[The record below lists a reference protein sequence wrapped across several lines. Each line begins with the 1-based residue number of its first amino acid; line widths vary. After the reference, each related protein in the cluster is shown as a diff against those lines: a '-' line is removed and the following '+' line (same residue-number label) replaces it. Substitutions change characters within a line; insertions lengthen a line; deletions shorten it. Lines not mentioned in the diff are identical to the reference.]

1 MLSHYDLTM
10 KKNIPFVFASLIVL
24 ANACSESSDPATVQ
38 PGPYRAVLQTPGG
51 ELPFG
56 LDIQPTAS
64 KPGMYTVFA
73 LNGPERLPLDS
84 ARVEGDTLRISAGL
98 FESELVAKIDGN
110 MLRGQWR
117 RHRTPDEVVTL
128 PFEATAGYDYR
139 FAKEDK
145 PAGGNLTGTWAANFN
160 DTTGRVD
167 TVNAV
172 GIFKQTGNQIS
183 GTFLTPTGDYRYLA
197 GNVVGDSL
205 LLSCFDGTHVFLFK
219 SKHDAKANTL
229 TGGFWAGASYYEP
242 WSARLDPNA
251 KLPDPASLTYLKPGS
266 KTLNIAFPEPNGNVV
281 SLSAPRFNGKVTVVQ
296 ILGTWCPNCM
306 DETNFLSPWY
316 KKNRSRGV
324 EVLGLAFERSADQAV
339 SGPKIERMKRRF
351 NIDYPVLLAGSSD
364 KAEASKAL
372 PDLNAVVAFPTTI
385 VIDKKGQVRNIHTG
399 FSGPG
404 TGKFY
409 DQYVSEFNRLI
420 DKLVAEK

>member
-1 MLSHYDLTM
+1 M
-10 KKNIPFVFASLIVL
+10 KKNIPFVFASFITLVT
-24 ANACSESSDPATVQ
+24 ACSQSSDPATVQ
-38 PGPYRAVLQTPGG
+38 PGQYRAVLQTPGG

-56 LDIQPTAS
+56 LDIQPTAG

-84 ARVEGDTLRISAGL
+84 ARVEDDSLRISAGL

-110 MLRGQWR
+110 TLRGQWR

-145 PAGGNLTGTWAANFN
+145 LAVGNLTGTWAANFN

-172 GIFKQTGNQIS
+172 GIFKQTDNKIT

-219 SKHDAKANTL
+219 AKHDAKANTL
-229 TGGFWAGASYYEP
+229 TGGFWSGASYYEP

-251 KLPDPASLTYLKPGS
+251 KLPDPASLTYLKPGR
-266 KTLNIAFPEPNGNVV
+266 KALNISFPEPNGNVV
-281 SLSAPRFNGKVTVVQ
+281 SLKDPRFS
-296 ILGTWCPNCM
+296 W
-306 DETNFLSPWY
+306 
-316 KKNRSRGV
+316 
-324 EVLGLAFERSADQAV
+324 
-339 SGPKIERMKRRF
+339 
-351 NIDYPVLLAGSSD
+351 
-364 KAEASKAL
+364 
-372 PDLNAVVAFPTTI
+372 
-385 VIDKKGQVRNIHTG
+385 
-399 FSGPG
+399 
-404 TGKFY
+404 
-409 DQYVSEFNRLI
+409 
-420 DKLVAEK
+420 

>member
-1 MLSHYDLTM
+1 MLSHDDLTM
-10 KKNIPFVFASLIVL
+10 KKYIPFVFASLITLVT
-24 ANACSESSDPATVQ
+24 ACSKSSDSATVQ
-38 PGPYRAVLQTPGG
+38 SGQYRAVVQTPGG
-51 ELPFG
+51 GLPFG
-56 LDIQPTAS
+56 LDIQPIAS
-64 KPGMYTVFA
+64 TPGLYTVFA
-73 LNGPERLPLDS
+73 INGSERLPLDS
-84 ARVEGDTLRISAGL
+84 AKVDGDSLRISSGL
-98 FESELVAKIDGN
+98 FEFDLVAKIDGN
-110 MLRGQWR
+110 TLRGQWR

-128 PFEATAGYDYR
+128 PFEATAGYAYR

-145 PAGGNLTGTWAANFN
+145 PAGADLTGTWAANFN

-172 GIFKQTGNQIS
+172 GIFKQTGNQIT

-205 LLSCFDGTHVFLFK
+205 LLSCFDGSHVFLFK
-219 SKHDAKANTL
+219 AKHDAKANTL
-229 TGGFWAGASYYEP
+229 TGGFWSGASYYEP

-251 KLPDPASLTYLKPGS
+251 KLPDPASLTYLKPNS
-266 KTLNIAFPEPNGNVV
+266 KTLNISFPEPSGNVV
-281 SLSAPRFNGKVTVVQ
+281 SLNDPRFKGKVTVVQ

-324 EVLGLAFERSADQAV
+324 EVLGLAFERSAEMAV
-339 SGPKIERMKRRF
+339 SGPKIERMKQRF
-351 NIDYPVLLAGSSD
+351 AIDYPVLLAGSSD
-364 KAEASKAL
+364 KDEASKSL

-385 VIDKKGQVRNIHTG
+385 IIDKKGTVRNIHTG